1 MTNTPIEI
9 TLSKLVVSAQNVRKN
24 LDAGQEDSGLE
35 NLAENIAMYGMRQ
48 AIEVRP
54 LQDENYEIIA
64 GQRRFL
70 ACERNGLKSIACV
83 VLEGIDDDK
92 AMMMS
97 LSENLQRA
105 DMHPLDKAN
114 ALKQLYKQHGTI
126 AAVAKAACLSPS
138 TVSKYLNINKLSENL
153 QEKVGIG
160 DGSNGIAYL
169 SKLATTFEGKEA
181 GIVFDKLS
189 GFNGNIK
196 LAILKRSAGD
206 LDQLDDLIEDA
217 QEGAF
222 DIKRCDQQYGCQVIR
237 SIITGEISNT
247 EFEEMVETAA
257 TRQAAV
263 LPSTNGHNPVH
274 EFWKTL
280 ANPKIE

>member
-1 MTNTPIEI
+1 
-9 TLSKLVVSAQNVRKN
+9 
-24 LDAGQEDSGLE
+24 
-35 NLAENIAMYGMRQ
+35 MRYP
-48 AIEVRP
+48 ASEKA
-54 LQDENYEIIA
+54 EIIWLVEQSHLPA
-64 GQRRFL
+64 SRALDKLGIPRTTFYRWYDRYQT
-70 ACERNGLKSIACV
+70 GGV
-83 VLEGIDDDK
+83 EGIDDDR

-114 ALKQLYKQHGTI
+114 ALERLYKQHGTI

-138 TVSKYLNINKLSENL
+138 TVSKYVNINKLSEDL
-153 QEKVGIG
+153 QEKVGTG

-169 SKLATTFEGKEA
+169 SKLATTFEGDDAE
-181 GIVFDKLS
+181 IVFDKLS

-196 LAILKRSAGD
+196 LAILNRSGGD
-206 LDQLDDLIEDA
+206 LDQLDDLIGDA

-237 SIITGEISNT
+237 SIIAGEVSGT
-247 EFEEMVETAA
+247 KFEEMVEEAASRFETALLITIKQNA
-257 TRQAAV
+257 
-263 LPSTNGHNPVH
+263 VH

-280 ANPKIE
+280 SR